1 MTVWWIIINK
11 YYQMIDSPL
20 RDKEFQW
27 MLVVEKR
34 LLALAVKYKLIEL
47 LAVSEELDFYKCS

>member
-1 MTVWWIIINK
+1 
-11 YYQMIDSPL
+11 MIDSPL
-20 RDKEFQW
+20 RDKELQW

-47 LAVSEELDFYKCS
+47 LAVSEELDFYKFS

>member
-1 MTVWWIIINK
+1 
-11 YYQMIDSPL
+11 MIDLPL

-27 MLVVEKR
+27 MLAVEKR

-47 LAVSEELDFYKCS
+47 LAVSEELDFYKFS